1 MELDVNLINPF
12 LTASKNVIATTTGI
26 QTTIGK
32 PCLKETKFEDD
43 SVLISIG
50 ITGDI
55 EGQAMIHFYEK
66 DALFVVNEF
75 MGKMMGMV
83 IASLDEMGISAL
95 SELGNQIMGNVSTI
109 FFTNNIKTDITPPT
123 VIRGNFVMSRN
134 YATNIC
140 VPFLKED
147 GTELFGLNMAIRKD

>member
-1 MELDVNLINPF
+1 MEFDANLINPF
-12 LTASKNVIATTTGI
+12 LTASKNVIVTTTGM

-32 PCLKETKFEDD
+32 PYLKETKFDNN
-43 SVLISIG
+43 SILISIG

-55 EGQAMIHFYEK
+55 EGQAMLHFYEK
-66 DALFVVNEF
+66 DALLVVNEF

-83 IASLDEMGISAL
+83 VESLDEIGMSAL

-109 FFTNNIKTDITPPT
+109 FSTSNVKTDITPPT

-134 YATNIC
+134 YAVNIC

-147 GTELFGLNMAIRKD
+147 GTELFELNMAIRKE